1 MYNGLK
7 HLYGGAVITVMKT
20 QLNVCL
26 PQCSSK
32 PSDESA
38 QVGGRSRRD
47 WSSASDRSCPCM
59 PPPPPRRS
67 GANSRGF
74 TQRECRKQGWFASR
88 RGWCH
93 DHCCLVL
100 SERRACGAFDAAG
113 DASERK
119 AGDVWGVQ
127 SVCGWTADGVSWEY
141 ERKTSVWVQAGVP
154 SQAMFM
160 FNSLN

>member
-1 MYNGLK
+1 MYSGLK
-7 HLYGGAVITVMKT
+7 HLYGGAMITVMKT
-20 QLNVCL
+20 RLNVCL

-32 PSDESA
+32 PSDVSA
-38 QVGGRSRRD
+38 QVGERSRCD

-74 TQRECRKQGWFASR
+74 TQRECRKRGWFELW

-100 SERRACGAFDAAG
+100 SERRACRAFDAAG
-113 DASERK
+113 DASEGK
-119 AGDVWGVQ
+119 GGDVWGVQ
-127 SVCGWTADGVSWEY
+127 SVCGWTAECQLRIREEDFCLGASRGTKSGYVH
-141 ERKTSVWVQAGVP
+141 V
-154 SQAMFM
+154 
-160 FNSLN
+160 